1 VNSELWIQTSTFW
14 VLSCLILQNGWL
26 APHGNFHG
34 ENYERDE
41 RTLLG
46 GCTSDWIFV
55 FHTSKFETTSC
66 WPSHFFFP
74 NFYREKVLLE
84 ASVSRYADV
93 FCWMSWGKAQINSG
107 FIPGQI
113 RCAKLCWC
121 HGTSAE
127 HRERL
132 ERSWKIL
139 KEGQIWQC
147 VKTLYPFCSHQN
159 SWVKMDVHPPKNGI
173 FIGIDP

>member
-1 VNSELWIQTSTFW
+1 MMNVMNEHCW
-14 VLSCLILQNGWL
+14 V
-26 APHGNFHG
+26 
-34 ENYERDE
+34 
-41 RTLLG
+41 
-46 GCTSDWIFV
+46 V
-55 FHTSKFETTSC
+55 
-66 WPSHFFFP
+66 
-74 NFYREKVLLE
+74 VLLTE
-84 ASVSRYADV
+84 SSCSIPRNLKPPAADLPISFFLIFIEKKSYLKLLFLGMRMFFV
-93 FCWMSWGKAQINSG
+93 EWVEVKLRSTQLALRAHTKPSPG